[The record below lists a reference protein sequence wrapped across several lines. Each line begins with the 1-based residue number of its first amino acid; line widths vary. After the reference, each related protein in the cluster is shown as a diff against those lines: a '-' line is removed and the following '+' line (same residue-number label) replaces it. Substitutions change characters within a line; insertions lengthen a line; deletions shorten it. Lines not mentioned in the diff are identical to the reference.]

1 MSLDSNQD
9 TEKLFR
15 NIKKSIN
22 RYIKLF
28 LFQIINTMFKFN
40 FNQEE
45 SIIDDE
51 NDAKETEIIGNGSLC
66 QKHEFKTEM
75 PEHMEILEFNPVSE
89 IQLKYVDSAKSLNQ
103 MKNLP
108 EYLNENS
115 DLVKNVYEGG
125 LKIWEC
131 SQDLVSY
138 LNSSNI
144 NLKNQ
149 RILELG
155 CGAALPSLYCLKQ
168 RPEIL
173 DLQDFNPEVIEYIT
187 KPNCILNQVPENQCE
202 IGLYSGDWADFLD
215 KKKMKNNDVDSKYDL
230 ILTSET
236 IYDESNY
243 GKLISVFKNLLK
255 KDGTI
260 LLAAKI
266 HYFGVGGGLRSFEK
280 CLQSKWTFRTVFENN
295 DTVKREIIEI
305 RRKN

>member
-1 MSLDSNQD
+1 
-9 TEKLFR
+9 
-15 NIKKSIN
+15 
-22 RYIKLF
+22 
-28 LFQIINTMFKFN
+28 MFKFN

-51 NDAKETEIIGNGSLC
+51 NDTKETEIIGNGNLC
-66 QKHEFKTEM
+66 QKHEFKNEM
-75 PEHMEILEFNPVSE
+75 STEHMDILEFNPVSE

-168 RPEIL
+168 RPEVL

-187 KPNCILNQVPENQCE
+187 KPNCILNLVPENKCE

-280 CLQSKWTFRTVFENN
+280 CLQSKWTFHTVFENN

>member
-1 MSLDSNQD
+1 
-9 TEKLFR
+9 
-15 NIKKSIN
+15 
-22 RYIKLF
+22 
-28 LFQIINTMFKFN
+28 MFKFN

-51 NDAKETEIIGNGSLC
+51 NDTKETEIIGNGSLC

-138 LNSSNI
+138 LKSSNI

-168 RPEIL
+168 RPEVL

-187 KPNCILNQVPENQCE
+187 KPNCILNLVPENKCE

-215 KKKMKNNDVDSKYDL
+215 KKKMKNNDDDDNKYDL

-266 HYFGVGGGLRSFEK
+266 HYFGVGGSVQAFEK
-280 CLQSKWTFRTVFENN
+280 AIDKSGLWTYQTVFENC
-295 DTVKREIIEI
+295 DSVKRQIIQI
-305 RRKN
+305 KFKK